1 MTTPA
6 MNTQIADCIMLLAAG
21 HTRQEI
27 LNMEIYAPAAV
38 DAAIIATAEEAKG

>member
-1 MTTPA
+1 MTPA

-27 LNMEIYAPAAV
+27 LNMGYAAAAV
-38 DAAIIATAEEAKG
+38 DAAIIATTEEAKG